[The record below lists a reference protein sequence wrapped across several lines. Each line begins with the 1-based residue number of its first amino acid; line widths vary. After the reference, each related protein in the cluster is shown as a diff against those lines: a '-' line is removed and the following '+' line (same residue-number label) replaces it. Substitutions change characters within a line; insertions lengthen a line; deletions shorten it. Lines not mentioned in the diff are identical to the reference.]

1 MITIKH
7 QQYKMKKLDH
17 SAKQVKYQM
26 AVHSIWQIWC
36 LKKGELLNYYNRM
49 VNK

>member
-1 MITIKH
+1 MITIKL

-17 SAKQVKYQM
+17 SAKQARYQTE
-26 AVHSIWQIWC
+26 VLNIQQIWC
-36 LKKGELLNYYNRM
+36 LKKGELLNYYNRT